1 MQRLDGKMTDTKIR
15 VLVID
20 DHEDLTTMVRDVLES
35 RGYEVLTAN
44 TGERGLE
51 VAFTEHP
58 NLILLDV
65 MMPGM
70 DGYQVCR
77 ELQFGYTKDIPVIF
91 LTAKTQLASMMEA
104 NRSGASAFITKPFRV
119 EHLVQ
124 TVRDVLRDASV
135 YFDEITGLPTL
146 AHVQVEVQRQLAAHN
161 QLGLM
166 YVTLEGV
173 YGLEQIQGFEAV
185 DDVFRVVGQK
195 LLNAKGLFLRIE
207 DFVSI
212 SSLGN
217 AFLIILGPSRE
228 QGTIDEQDLRQVKD
242 RLETNLL
249 GQLEDELE
257 EKLLAKIQ
265 VYVGYARLS
274 QSPKV
279 RFRRALLQAM
289 DEAGRGIQV
298 EREENY
304 SRLIAELDHVLA
316 NEQITCVYQPI
327 IDLQSFDVLGYE
339 VLARGPIQSQLH
351 RPDVM
356 FDVAR
361 DQGRVEELDR
371 MCRVIAARGGT
382 TLPDDAL
389 RFINTE
395 PVNLF
400 FRARSDKFVEEFV
413 AATPE
418 PLRSK
423 TVMEITERS
432 IIDDFGHF
440 REVVTRLREHGFRI
454 AIDDAGTGY
463 SGLQTM
469 IEIEPDFIKL
479 DISLI
484 RGLDVSTVKQK
495 LIKTLREFCVD
506 AGITLIAEGIE
517 TEEQLAMLRELEI
530 PYGQGYLF
538 AHPGSPYPIQDRIEP
553 LPVPADDSAAAAETA
568 TADDDNGEAPATEGD
583 SAD

>member
-1 MQRLDGKMTDTKIR
+1 MSENKIR
-15 VLVID
+15 ILVID
-20 DHEDLTTMVRDVLES
+20 DHEDLTSMVRDVLET
-35 RGYEVLTAN
+35 RGYDVLTAN
-44 TGERGLE
+44 SGERGLE
-51 VAFTEHP
+51 IAFTEHP
-58 NLILLDV
+58 ALILLDV

-77 ELQFGYTKDIPVIF
+77 ELQFGYTKDIPVVF

-135 YFDEITGLPTL
+135 YYDEITGLPTL
-146 AHVQVEVQRQLAAHN
+146 AQVQVDVQRQLASHN
-161 QLGLM
+161 QLGLL
-166 YVTLEGV
+166 YVSLDGIF
-173 YGLEQIQGFEAV
+173 GIEQLQGFEAV
-185 DDVFRVVGQK
+185 DEVFRVVGQK
-195 LLNAKGLFLRIE
+195 LEAARGLLLREE

-217 AFLIILGPSRE
+217 AFLIILAPSRE
-228 QGTIDEQDLRQVKD
+228 KHTVDEVDLEHIKD

-249 GQLEDELE
+249 RQLRDDLE
-257 EKLLAKIQ
+257 ERLLAKIQ
-265 VYVGYARLS
+265 VYVGYAKLS

-279 RFRRALLQAM
+279 RFRRALLQAI
-289 DEAGRGIQV
+289 DEATRGIQE

-304 SRLIAELDHVLA
+304 TRLVTELDTVLA
-316 NEQITCVYQPI
+316 NEQISCVYQPI
-327 IDLQSFDVLGYE
+327 VSLEDYTVLGYE
-339 VLARGPIQSQLH
+339 VLARGPMQSQLH
-351 RPDVM
+351 RPDVL

-371 MCRVIAARGGT
+371 VCRVMAARGGA
-382 TLPDDAL
+382 TLPDSAL

-400 FRARSDKFVEEFV
+400 FRSRSDLFIEEFV
-413 AATPE
+413 QATPE

-423 TVMEITERS
+423 TVMEITEKS

-440 REVVTRLREHGFRI
+440 REVVTKLRSHGFRI
-454 AIDDAGTGY
+454 AIDDAGSGY
-463 SGLQTM
+463 SGLQT
-469 IEIEPDFIKL
+469 IVEVEPDFIKL

-484 RGLDVSTVKQK
+484 RHVDTSIVKQK
-495 LIKTLREFCVD
+495 LVRTLRDFCLD

-517 TEEQLAMLRELEI
+517 TQEQLQTLLELQI
-530 PYGQGYLF
+530 PYGQGFLF
-538 AHPGSPYPIQDRIEP
+538 AHPGSPYPLLDRIEP
-553 LPVPADDSAAAAETA
+553 GVGASESATA
-568 TADDDNGEAPATEGD
+568 TD
-583 SAD
+583 

>member
-1 MQRLDGKMTDTKIR
+1 MSENKIR
-15 VLVID
+15 ILVID
-20 DHEDLTTMVRDVLES
+20 DHEDLTSMVRDVLET

-44 TGERGLE
+44 SGERGLE
-51 VAFTEHP
+51 LAFTEHP
-58 NLILLDV
+58 ALILLDV

-77 ELQFGYTKDIPVIF
+77 ELQFGYTKDIPVVF

-135 YFDEITGLPTL
+135 YYDEITGLPTL
-146 AHVQVEVQRQLAAHN
+146 AQVQVDVQRQLANHN
-161 QLGLM
+161 QLGLL
-166 YVTLEGV
+166 YVSLDGIF
-173 YGLEQIQGFEAV
+173 GIEQLQGFEAV
-185 DDVFRVVGQK
+185 DEVFRVVGQK
-195 LLNAKGLFLRIE
+195 LDAAKGLLLRE
-207 DFVSI
+207 DDFVSI

-217 AFLIILGPSRE
+217 AFLIILAPSRE
-228 QGTIDEQDLRQVKD
+228 QRAIDDHDIEMIKD
-242 RLETNLL
+242 RLEKNLL
-249 GQLEDELE
+249 GHLREELE
-257 EKLLAKIQ
+257 ERLLAKIQ

-279 RFRRALLQAM
+279 RFRRALLQAI
-289 DEAGRGIQV
+289 DEATRGIQE

-304 SRLIAELDHVLA
+304 TRLVTELDMVLA
-316 NEQITCVYQPI
+316 NEQISCVYQPI
-327 IDLQSFDVLGYE
+327 VSLDDFAVLGYE
-339 VLARGPIQSQLH
+339 VLARGPLQSQLH
-351 RPDVM
+351 RPDVL

-371 MCRVIAARGGT
+371 VCRVMAARGGA
-382 TLPDDAL
+382 TLPDNAL

-400 FRARSDKFVEEFV
+400 FRSRSDLFIEEFV
-413 AATPE
+413 QATPE

-423 TVMEITERS
+423 TVMEITEKS
-432 IIDDFGHF
+432 IIDDFSHF
-440 REVVTRLREHGFRI
+440 REVVTKLREHGFRI
-454 AIDDAGTGY
+454 AIDDAGSGY
-463 SGLQTM
+463 SGLQT
-469 IEIEPDFIKL
+469 IVEVEPDFIKL

-484 RGLDVSTVKQK
+484 RHVDTSVVKQK
-495 LIKTLREFCVD
+495 LVRTLRDFCLD

-517 TEEQLAMLRELEI
+517 TQEQLQALLELQI

-538 AHPGSPYPIQDRIEP
+538 AHPGSPYPILDHIEP
-553 LPVPADDSAAAAETA
+553 GVGASGTAAA
-568 TADDDNGEAPATEGD
+568 TE
-583 SAD
+583 

>member
-1 MQRLDGKMTDTKIR
+1 MSENKIR
-15 VLVID
+15 ILVVD
-20 DHEDLTTMVRDVLES
+20 DHEDLTSMVRDVLET

-44 TGERGLE
+44 SGERGLE
-51 VAFTEHP
+51 IAFTEHP
-58 NLILLDV
+58 ALILLDV

-77 ELQFGYTKDIPVIF
+77 ELQFGYTKDIPVVF

-135 YFDEITGLPTL
+135 YYDEITGLPTL
-146 AHVQVEVQRQLAAHN
+146 AQVQVDVQRQLANHN
-161 QLGLM
+161 QLGLL
-166 YVTLEGV
+166 YVTLDGIF
-173 YGLEQIQGFEAV
+173 GIEQLQGFEAV
-185 DDVFRVVGQK
+185 DEVFRVVGQK
-195 LLNAKGLFLRIE
+195 LEAAKGLLLRGD

-217 AFLIILGPSRE
+217 AFLIILAPSRE
-228 QGTIDEQDLRQVKD
+228 QRAIDESDVERIKD
-242 RLETNLL
+242 RLEKNLL
-249 GQLEDELE
+249 GQLRQELE
-257 EKLLAKIQ
+257 ERLLAKIQ
-265 VYVGYARLS
+265 VYVGYAKLS

-279 RFRRALLQAM
+279 RFRRALLQAI
-289 DEAGRGIQV
+289 DDATRGIQE

-304 SRLIAELDHVLA
+304 TRLVSELDTVLA
-316 NEQITCVYQPI
+316 NEQISCVYQPI
-327 IDLQSFDVLGYE
+327 VSLDDFAVLGYE
-339 VLARGPIQSQLH
+339 VLARGPMQSQLH
-351 RPDVM
+351 RPDIL

-371 MCRVIAARGGT
+371 VCRVMAARGGA
-382 TLPDDAL
+382 TLPDNAL

-400 FRARSDKFVEEFV
+400 FRSRSDLFIEEFV
-413 AATPE
+413 QATPE

-423 TVMEITERS
+423 TVMEITEKS
-432 IIDDFGHF
+432 IIDDFSHF
-440 REVVTRLREHGFRI
+440 REVVTKLREHGFRI
-454 AIDDAGTGY
+454 AIDDAGSGY
-463 SGLQTM
+463 SGLQT
-469 IEIEPDFIKL
+469 IVEVEPDFIKL

-484 RGLDVSTVKQK
+484 RHVDTSVVKQK
-495 LIKTLREFCVD
+495 LVRTLRDFCLD

-517 TEEQLAMLRELEI
+517 TQEQLQTLLELQI

-538 AHPGSPYPIQDRIEP
+538 AYPGSPYPLLDHIPPGAGQG
-553 LPVPADDSAAAAETA
+553 VVA
-568 TADDDNGEAPATEGD
+568 TD
-583 SAD
+583 